1 MRNNMKK
8 EAAFSYKELAN
19 GDIGFSYRPKFD
31 SFNITS
37 NYYIIGFVLL
47 GLSMFIM
54 NQFESRWRGL
64 IIIIPWAFFVYA
76 YKKTNVLAINR
87 KRERTGLL
95 EVFDKEKITAICKN
109 VFGEEVSC
117 MYHKY
122 IIRQTEE
129 LGKFERLVAA
139 YLSNGKFVVFKVVNR
154 KNEKGKWSLTI
165 RTTPLE
171 TNDEQIKFKLVPL
184 HIWLRRYLDPDKNM
198 FMVLLL
204 YLLLWSL
211 LVVVVI
217 VPVCLYPK
225 EWTIVVWCYVIL
237 GYTLFKIVKPE
248 KYPRWLFNAIMLP
261 GRTITLFI
269 TLTGPILVFLVGAF
283 IIVVIGT
290 LIAAVLF
297 GVSWLVTEGNIGIN
311 VNYIAFLIVVCLSLS
326 SVYANKLIHSV
337 YERMDIM
344 CDTEEKTL
352 ESPILGFV
360 EYIYQKENINCL
372 IYMAYLVFLA
382 VSTTK
387 HYLMEPSSY
396 LVSEGID
403 MAVTKAFLIHIAFT
417 NMVARRKEIKFKT
430 AGMMEY
436 VIRMLGGK

>member
-1 MRNNMKK
+1 
-8 EAAFSYKELAN
+8 
-19 GDIGFSYRPKFD
+19 
-31 SFNITS
+31 
-37 NYYIIGFVLL
+37 
-47 GLSMFIM
+47 
-54 NQFESRWRGL
+54 
-64 IIIIPWAFFVYA
+64 
-76 YKKTNVLAINR
+76 
-87 KRERTGLL
+87 
-95 EVFDKEKITAICKN
+95 
-109 VFGEEVSC
+109 

-171 TNDEQIKFKLVPL
+171 TNDEQIKFKLLPL
-184 HIWLRRYLDPDKNM
+184 HIWVRRYLDPDNNM
-198 FMVLLL
+198 FIVLLF

-211 LVVVVI
+211 LVVVVM
-217 VPVCLYPK
+217 VPICLYPK
-225 EWTIVVWCYVIL
+225 EWTIVVWCYVFL
-237 GYTLFKIVKPE
+237 GYTLFKIDKPE

-311 VNYIAFLIVVCLSLS
+311 VNYIVFLIVVCLSLS

-344 CDTEEKTL
+344 CDTDEKNL

-360 EYIYQKENINCL
+360 EYIFQKENINCL
-372 IYMAYLVFLA
+372 IYMSYLVFLV

-403 MAVTKAFLIHIAFT
+403 MAVTKAFLVHIAFT
-417 NMVARRKEIKFKT
+417 NMMARRKEIKFKT